1 MLHWPASL
9 APRRWYAD
17 ALVAGTLVAA
27 LYGLMHLSRLAPGT
41 FSAGGINL
49 EPYHLPYFAFRSLL
63 RMLAAYV
70 LSLAFSLGYGY
81 VAAYNARAER
91 ILVPTLDVLQSI
103 PVLSF
108 MPSVVLALVAIFPH
122 GNMGTELA
130 SIILIFTGQAWN
142 MTFSFYH
149 SLRTIPSE
157 LREVAAIQQM
167 NGWQRFRTLELP
179 FSTVG
184 LVWNSMMSWAGG
196 WFFLMAS
203 EMFALGDNQFT
214 LPGLGSYLQAAAN
227 AGNIRAVVW
236 GVGTLVL
243 VIVLLD
249 LLIWRP
255 VVAWA
260 DKFKIELIQSSS
272 PPRSAVLTIL
282 RRSRLVEALH
292 DRVLL
297 PLDRG
302 LDRLVARRLTPN
314 PRTSASEP
322 AGAAMSVFLSVVF
335 AGAALWGVWKGIRLL
350 GSVPL
355 NMVPTLLLAT
365 MASLLRVATAT
376 AIGVLWTVP
385 VGVLIGSNP
394 KIAAYLQPVVLV
406 LASIPATALF
416 PVLLLVLLRLPGGLS
431 LAAIVLMLMG
441 TQWYILFNVIAGASA
456 IPADLKEAGVVYHLT
471 GWQRWK
477 TLILPAIFPHLVT
490 GLVTASGGAWNA
502 TIVSEYVHFHGET
515 HSTVGLGALIA
526 GATESNNFPL
536 LLAAT
541 LVLAVMVVSIN
552 RLVWRPLYHLAETK
566 YSLL

>member
-1 MLHWPASL
+1 
-9 APRRWYAD
+9 
-17 ALVAGTLVAA
+17 
-27 LYGLMHLSRLAPGT
+27 
-41 FSAGGINL
+41 
-49 EPYHLPYFAFRSLL
+49 
-63 RMLAAYV
+63 
-70 LSLAFSLGYGY
+70 
-81 VAAYNARAER
+81 
-91 ILVPTLDVLQSI
+91 
-103 PVLSF
+103 
-108 MPSVVLALVAIFPH
+108 
-122 GNMGTELA
+122 
-130 SIILIFTGQAWN
+130 
-142 MTFSFYH
+142 
-149 SLRTIPSE
+149 
-157 LREVAAIQQM
+157 
-167 NGWQRFRTLELP
+167 
-179 FSTVG
+179 
-184 LVWNSMMSWAGG
+184 
-196 WFFLMAS
+196 
-203 EMFALGDNQFT
+203 
-214 LPGLGSYLQAAAN
+214 
-227 AGNIRAVVW
+227 
-236 GVGTLVL
+236 
-243 VIVLLD
+243 
-249 LLIWRP
+249 
-255 VVAWA
+255 
-260 DKFKIELIQSSS
+260 
-272 PPRSAVLTIL
+272 
-282 RRSRLVEALH
+282 
-292 DRVLL
+292 
-297 PLDRG
+297 
-302 LDRLVARRLTPN
+302 
-314 PRTSASEP
+314 
-322 AGAAMSVFLSVVF
+322 MSVFLWVVF
-335 AGAALWGVWKGIRLL
+335 AGAALWGVWKGVRLL